1 MEKITELRLNFP
13 IKIKN
18 PITLDRHSSSK
29 TKSKSSSKLK
39 LESNSNSKTR
49 KRILSH
55 NTNPNGET
63 TNN

>member
-29 TKSKSSSKLK
+29 TKSKMQNL
-39 LESNSNSKTR
+39 NYCF
-49 KRILSH
+49 IPI
-55 NTNPNGET
+55 TNFANFVFLLAGT
-63 TNN
+63 FIVLNICF